1 MGFMRT
7 TRSFFSQKWQQLK
20 TRANFWKW
28 LFTITVLASFLYIFM
43 EWLFFVTM
51 PSFMSLMGLGTR
63 VEIYLL
69 SGLGLALVALLL
81 IIAFILIDVLAVLV
95 RLSRV
100 TPYLGAVI
108 PTIILSTLALLLVDN
123 FTYTVFHFGISTSI
137 GIGRGV
143 YALLFI
149 VLFGFIGYRMAKLLG
164 LFGQPAPNRKLSNR
178 LFIVAIGLLSLTSAL
193 ALGNLNFG
201 AMAPSSTLTANRQG
215 TQLPNII
222 LLGSDGL
229 NATNLSAYG
238 YARNTTPQLAKLTED
253 SLVAE
258 NAFTNAG
265 NSAGSVISIFT
276 SKYPT
281 QTRVL
286 YPPDILNGINSY
298 QHLPGMLNNLGYTTV
313 EYGVPYYIDAYSYNL
328 QDGFDI
334 ANNRTISVGKLG
346 DLGRKLGYDNEVYF
360 LSRLTWRLTDRLLHI
375 FFIRAMQNPFDIVT
389 HPVRNISDTDKV
401 NQLLAQVEQN
411 DSPVFI
417 HAHLLGTH
425 GGLYS
430 PPDQLYSLGK
440 SQNREWMVDFYDD
453 TLRAFDSYVGKVI
466 YQLKQM
472 GEYDHTILIIYTDHN
487 QQFKVNERIPLIIHF
502 PGGEYAGKI
511 TANVQNLDIAPTILD
526 YLGIAKPAWMMGKS
540 LLRNDLGNGRLIF
553 SMGTSEVKQNEEDIN
568 FLDPESNQPPF
579 YQFSYINITDC
590 QKWYSFDLNTYE
602 WTSGEVKGY
611 VDPCSPEELHS
622 FEEIKQALKD
632 RLARDGFDVSSLP

>member
-1 MGFMRT
+1 MRT
-7 TRSFFSQKWQQLK
+7 TRSFFSQKWLQLK
-20 TRANFWKW
+20 TRANYWKW

-51 PSFMSLMGLGTR
+51 PSFMSQMSLGTK

-69 SGLGLALVALLL
+69 SGLGLTLFALIL
-81 IIAFILIDVLAVLV
+81 IVAFILIDVFASLV
-95 RLSRV
+95 RLSRI

-108 PTIILSTLALLLVDN
+108 PTIILSALALLLIDN
-123 FTYTVFHFGISTSI
+123 FTYTVFHFGISTSL
-137 GIGRGV
+137 GIGRGA
-143 YALLFI
+143 YALLFV

-164 LFGQPAPNRKLSNR
+164 LFGLPAPHRKMINR
-178 LFIVAIGLLSLTSAL
+178 LFLVSIGLLGLTTAL
-193 ALGNLNFG
+193 ALGNLNFS
-201 AMAPSSTLTANRQG
+201 AMAPSSTLAGNRQVS
-215 TQLPNII
+215 QLPNII

-265 NSAGSVISIFT
+265 NSAGSIISIFT

-298 QHLPGMLNNLGYTTV
+298 QHLPGILNNLGYTSI

-346 DLGRKLGYDNEVYF
+346 DLGRKLGYDDEVYF
-360 LSRLTWRLTDRLLHI
+360 LSRLTWRLTERILHI
-375 FFIRAMQNPFDIVT
+375 FFIRAMQNPYDIVT
-389 HPVRNISDTDKV
+389 HPGRNISDTDKI

-425 GGLYS
+425 GGLYG
-430 PPDQLYSLGK
+430 PPDQLFSLGK

-453 TLRAFDSYVGKVI
+453 TLRAFDSFIGKVI
-466 YQLKQM
+466 YRLKES

-487 QQFKVNERIPLIIHF
+487 QQFKVNGRIPLIIHF

-511 TANVQNLDIAPTILD
+511 TANAQNLDIAPTILD
-526 YLGIAKPAWMMGKS
+526 YLGMAKPAWMMGES
-540 LLRNDLGNGRLIF
+540 LLRNDLGSDRLIF
-553 SMGTSEVKQNEEDIN
+553 SMGTSEVKQNEGAIN
-568 FLDPESNQPPF
+568 LLDPASNKPPF
-579 YQFSYINITDC
+579 YQFSYINIIDC

-602 WTSGEVKGY
+602 WTSGEVIGY
-611 VDPCSPEELHS
+611 VDPCSPLELHS
-622 FEEIKQALKD
+622 FEEIKQAMED
-632 RLARDGFDVSSLP
+632 RLATDGFDISSLP